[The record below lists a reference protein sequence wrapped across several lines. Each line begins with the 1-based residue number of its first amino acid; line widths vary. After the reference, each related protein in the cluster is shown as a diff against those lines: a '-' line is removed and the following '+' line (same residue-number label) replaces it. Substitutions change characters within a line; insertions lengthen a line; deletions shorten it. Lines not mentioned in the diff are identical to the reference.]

1 MNQKHIILIVMIYD
15 QKTYNFNCYDVDNKR
30 SMMYD
35 EVVKIIKVNSSG
47 QGEIP
52 DRRYSPR
59 LVGDKVLY

>member
-1 MNQKHIILIVMIYD
+1 
-15 QKTYNFNCYDVDNKR
+15 
-30 SMMYD
+30 MMYD

-59 LVGDKVLY
+59 LVDDEACISIIIED